1 MPDSSAPRLPFLLA
15 PPPRAP
21 EFPLC
26 HLPESS
32 WAWCPR
38 SLSSAWAGE
47 GGRPRPTPLALRS
60 CPFHAPPASVLPH
73 PCPFL
78 PFAPLLALGPLASV
92 SASSL
97 APGRAGER
105 AYGRRGLSQSQ
116 GVTWPSSGPWLSTPA
131 VPYRPCDPWLSG
143 FAAPSIH
150 CTPSRPLGLGPGGE
164 ARGLRHGRYFV
175 QR

>member
-1 MPDSSAPRLPFLLA
+1 MLPASPSSSPRLPGPLSFRCAICLNLLGHGA
-15 PPPRAP
+15 RDHSAALGPGRVAGLSPP
-21 EFPLC
+21 
-26 HLPESS
+26 
-32 WAWCPR
+32 
-38 SLSSAWAGE
+38 
-47 GGRPRPTPLALRS
+47 PLALRS
-60 CPFHAPPASVLPH
+60 CPFHAPPASVSPH

-164 ARGLRHGRYFV
+164 ARGLRHGQYFV